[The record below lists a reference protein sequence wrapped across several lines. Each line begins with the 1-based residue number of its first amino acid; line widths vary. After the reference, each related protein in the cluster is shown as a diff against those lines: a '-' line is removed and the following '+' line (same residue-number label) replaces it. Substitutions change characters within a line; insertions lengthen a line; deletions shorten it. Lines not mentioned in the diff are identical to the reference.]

1 MVCRWLRTLP
11 AAWWGLKICSSE
23 RDVPLVGVAIWAAER
38 VVQANSESAF
48 AFPRYNQSDVTA
60 ANSASAALNKLLK
73 QYVLAGCTVHSFR
86 HSMRDR
92 LRTVECLSEM
102 IDRIGVWATDGVGQ
116 SYGSG
121 YLLKMLQKQIAKVIV
136 NVG

>member
-1 MVCRWLRTLP
+1 MIGMSLVVNP
-11 AAWWGLKICSSE
+11 SSSVVGPKNLFQ
-23 RDVPLVGVAIWAAER
+23 RAGDVPLVAVVIWAAER
-38 VVQANSESAF
+38 VVQANPESAF

-60 ANSASAALNKLLK
+60 ANSASVALNKWLK

-92 LRTVECLSEM
+92 LRAVECLSEL
-102 IDRIGVWATDGVGQ
+102 IDRIGVGATDGVGR

-121 YLLKMLQKQIAKVIV
+121 YPLKML
-136 NVG
+136 